1 MSDQYRD
8 PSGDTQ
14 AFRAFVQRPEPPAE
28 PTRSMLPWLIAGGVA
43 VVLIAVLALLLIVG

>member
-14 AFRAFVQRPEPPAE
+14 AFRAFVQRQEPAAE
-28 PTRSMLPWLIAGGVA
+28 PARSMLPWLIAGGIA
-43 VVLIAVLALLLIVG
+43 VVLIATIALLLIIG